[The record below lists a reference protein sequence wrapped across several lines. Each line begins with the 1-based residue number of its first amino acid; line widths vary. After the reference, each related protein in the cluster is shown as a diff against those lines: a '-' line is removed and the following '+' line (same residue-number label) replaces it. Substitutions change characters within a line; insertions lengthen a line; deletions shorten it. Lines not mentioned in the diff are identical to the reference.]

1 METETETQQELN
13 RFYRM
18 MKWIGALVIG
28 VLIGVLF
35 RECKVEQSVATQK
48 VTTKEVKGGF
58 KYVEPKNTIIENHY
72 YVNGKKQ
79 LYGNSEQ
86 FKNDK
91 FLQEQIDKLLAENQ
105 KLIELF
111 SEKPAAEKD
120 SAYKEAIKLNE
131 FSQTFDDEKVK
142 IDVSGI
148 AQGKVKVIKA
158 DYFIKPQ
165 KIDVEVKQKQRV
177 FALKLGAEYGNSIE
191 LNKGVFKGNI
201 EFENKKGNSFSYSYD
216 SDKRHWLGYKITI
229 FDIKR

>member
-18 MKWIGALVIG
+18 LKWVGVIG
-28 VLIGVLF
+28 ISILIGILLQK
-35 RECKVEQSVATQK
+35 CKSEPSVTTQK
-48 VTTKEVKGGF
+48 VTTKEIKGGY
-58 KYVEPKNTIIENHY
+58 KYVEPKNTAVEKRFTDI
-72 YVNGKKQ
+72 GKTI
-79 LYGNSEQ
+79 
-86 FKNDK
+86 NDK
-91 FLQEQIDKLLAENQ
+91 FLQEQIDKLLVENQ
-105 KLIELF
+105 KLVELF

-120 SAYKEAIKLNE
+120 SVYKEAIKLNE
-131 FSQTFDDEKVK
+131 FSKTFDDENVK

-148 AQGKVKVIKA
+148 AQGKVKTIKT

-165 KIDVEVKQKQRV
+165 KIDVEVKQKQRI

-216 SDKRHWLGYKITI
+216 SDKRHWLGYKMTI
-229 FDIKR
+229 LDIKR

>member
-1 METETETQQELN
+1 METQQELN

-18 MKWIGALVIG
+18 LKWVGVIG
-28 VLIGVLF
+28 ISILIGILLQK
-35 RECKVEQSVATQK
+35 CKSEPSVTTQK
-48 VTTKEVKGGF
+48 VTTKEVKGSF
-58 KYVEPKNTIIENHY
+58 KPTEPKNTAVDNRFADI
-72 YVNGKKQ
+72 GKTI
-79 LYGNSEQ
+79 N
-86 FKNDK
+86 NK

-111 SEKPAAEKD
+111 SEKPDAEKD
-120 SAYKEAIKLNE
+120 SVYKEAIKLNE
-131 FSQTFDDEKVK
+131 FSQTFDDDKVK

-148 AQGKVKVIKA
+148 AQGKVKTIKA
-158 DYFIKPQ
+158 NYFIKPQ
-165 KIDVEVKQKQRV
+165 KIDVEVKQKQRI

>member
-1 METETETQQELN
+1 METETQQELN

-18 MKWIGALVIG
+18 LKWVGVIG
-28 VLIGVLF
+28 IAILIGILL
-35 RECKVEQSVATQK
+35 RKCKEEPSVTTQK
-48 VTTKEVKGGF
+48 VTTKEVKGSF
-58 KYVEPKNTIIENHY
+58 KPAEPKNTAVDNRFTDI
-72 YVNGKKQ
+72 GKTI
-79 LYGNSEQ
+79 
-86 FKNDK
+86 NDK
-91 FLQEQIDKLLAENQ
+91 FLQEQIDKLLTENQ

-120 SAYKEAIKLNE
+120 SLYKEAIKLNE
-131 FSQTFDDEKVK
+131 FSQTFDDDKVK

-148 AQGKVKVIKA
+148 AQGKVKTIKA

-165 KIDVEVKQKQRV
+165 KIDVEVKQKQRI
-177 FALKLGAEYGNSIE
+177 FALKLGGEYGNSLE

-216 SDKRHWLGYKITI
+216 SDKRHWLGYKMTI

>member
-1 METETETQQELN
+1 MEKKIQYELN

-18 MKWIGALVIG
+18 LKWVIVIG
-28 VLIGVLF
+28 FAILIGILL
-35 RECKVEQSVATQK
+35 RKCKVEPSVTTQK
-48 VTTKEVKGGF
+48 VTTKEIKGGY
-58 KYVEPKNTIIENHY
+58 KYVEPKNTVIENNY

-79 LYGNSEQ
+79 PAS
-86 FKNDK
+86 NDK

-120 SAYKEAIKLNE
+120 SLYKEAIKINE
-131 FSQTFDDEKVK
+131 FSQTFDDDKVK

-148 AQGKVKVIKA
+148 SQGKVKAIKA

>member
-1 METETETQQELN
+1 METETQQELN

-18 MKWIGALVIG
+18 LKWVGVIG
-28 VLIGVLF
+28 IAILIGILL
-35 RECKVEQSVATQK
+35 RKCKGEPSVTTQK
-48 VTTKEVKGGF
+48 VTTKEVKGGY
-58 KYVEPKNTIIENHY
+58 KYVEPKNTVIENNY

-79 LYGNSEQ
+79 PAS
-86 FKNDK
+86 NDK

-105 KLIELF
+105 KLVELF
-111 SEKPAAEKD
+111 SEKSEAEKD
-120 SAYKEAIKLNE
+120 SLYKEAIKLNE

-148 AQGKVKVIKA
+148 TQGKVKVIKA

-165 KIDVEVKQKQRV
+165 KIDVEVKQKQRI
-177 FALKLGAEYGNSIE
+177 FALKLGGEYGNSIE

>member
-1 METETETQQELN
+1 METETQQELN

-18 MKWIGALVIG
+18 LKWVGVIG
-28 VLIGVLF
+28 ISILIGILLQK
-35 RECKVEQSVATQK
+35 CKSEPSVTTQK
-48 VTTKEVKGGF
+48 VTTKEVKGSF
-58 KYVEPKNTIIENHY
+58 KPTEPKNTVIENNY

-79 LYGNSEQ
+79 PSS
-86 FKNDK
+86 NDE

-105 KLIELF
+105 KQTEFFARSNDSLQTLLY
-111 SEKPAAEKD
+111 EK
-120 SAYKEAIKLNE
+120 AIKLNE

-148 AQGKVKVIKA
+148 AQGKVKTIKA

-165 KIDVEVKQKQRV
+165 KIDVEVKQKQRI
-177 FALKLGAEYGNSIE
+177 FALKLGAEYGNSLE

-216 SDKRHWLGYKITI
+216 SDKRHWLGYKMTI

>member
-18 MKWIGALVIG
+18 LKWVIVIG
-28 VLIGVLF
+28 FAILIGILL
-35 RECKVEQSVATQK
+35 RKCKGEPSVATQK
-48 VTTKEVKGGF
+48 VTTKEVKGSF
-58 KYVEPKNTIIENHY
+58 KPTEPKNTVIENNY

-79 LYGNSEQ
+79 PAS
-86 FKNDK
+86 NDK
-91 FLQEQIDKLLAENQ
+91 FLQEQIDKLLVENQ
-105 KLIELF
+105 KLVELF

-120 SAYKEAIKLNE
+120 SVYKEAIKLNE

-216 SDKRHWLGYKITI
+216 SDKRHWLGCKMTI

>member
-1 METETETQQELN
+1 METEKQQELN

-18 MKWIGALVIG
+18 LKWVGVIG
-28 VLIGVLF
+28 IAIVIGILL
-35 RECKVEQSVATQK
+35 RKCKGEPSVTTQK
-48 VTTKEVKGGF
+48 VITKEVKGSF
-58 KYVEPKNTIIENHY
+58 KPAEPKNTVIENYY
-72 YVNGKKQ
+72 YVNGEKQ

-91 FLQEQIDKLLAENQ
+91 FLQEKLDKLFAENQ
-105 KLIELF
+105 KLIKLF
-111 SEKPAAEKD
+111 SEKSASEKD
-120 SAYKEAIKLNE
+120 SLYKEAIKLNE
-131 FSQTFDDEKVK
+131 FSQTFDDDKVK
-142 IDVSGI
+142 IDISGI
-148 AQGKVKVIKA
+148 AQGKVKSIKA

-201 EFENKKGNSFSYSYD
+201 EFENKKGNAYNIGYD
-216 SDKRHWLGYKITI
+216 TDDRIWLGFKFTV